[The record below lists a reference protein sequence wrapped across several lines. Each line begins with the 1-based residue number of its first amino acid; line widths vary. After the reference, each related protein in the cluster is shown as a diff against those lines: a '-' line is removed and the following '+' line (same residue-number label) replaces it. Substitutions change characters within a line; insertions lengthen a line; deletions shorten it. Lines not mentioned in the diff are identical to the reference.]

1 MTNKQIS
8 RTQNSSTVART
19 AARLGRQVDAALAV
33 VDLSSAQYRMLFQ
46 LAEGAEASTT
56 LARKLEVSAPSVTA
70 VVDGLVNRGL
80 IIRSHSHLDRR
91 KVSLDLT
98 EAGRA
103 VLVAADESVI
113 ERLMH
118 VAGFVDEGQAY
129 KLIDD
134 LSLWAAALDT
144 RRAARL
150 VKRARNEADGL

>member
-8 RTQNSSTVART
+8 GTVART
-19 AARLGRQVDAALAV
+19 AARLGRQVDAALAM

-46 LAEGAEASTT
+46 LSDGAEASTT

-80 IIRSHSHLDRR
+80 IVRSHSELDRR
-91 KVSLDLT
+91 KVSLELT
-98 EAGRA
+98 DEGRA
-103 VLVAADESVI
+103 VLVAADESVN

-118 VAGFVDEGQAY
+118 VAGFVDESQAQ
-129 KLIDD
+129 KLIED
-134 LSLWAAALDT
+134 LSLWAEALDT

-150 VKRARNEADGL
+150 VQRARKEAQGL

>member
-8 RTQNSSTVART
+8 GTVART
-19 AARLGRQVDAALAV
+19 AARLGRQVDAALASV
-33 VDLSSAQYRMLFQ
+33 ELSSAQYRMLFQ
-46 LAEGAEASTT
+46 LADGAEASTM

-80 IIRSHSHLDRR
+80 IVRSHSELDRR
-91 KVSLDLT
+91 RVSLELT
-98 EAGRA
+98 DEGRA
-103 VLVAADESVI
+103 VLIAADESVT

-118 VAGFVDEGQAY
+118 VAGFVDEEQAR

-134 LSLWAAALDT
+134 LSFWATALDT

-150 VKRARNEADGL
+150 VQRARKEAQGL

>member
-8 RTQNSSTVART
+8 GIVART
-19 AARLGRQVDAALAV
+19 AARLGRQVDAALAT

-46 LAEGAEASTT
+46 LSDGAEASTM

-80 IIRSHSHLDRR
+80 IIRSHSELDRR
-91 KVSLDLT
+91 RVSLELT
-98 EAGRA
+98 DDGRA
-103 VLVAADESVI
+103 ILIAADESVT

-118 VAGFVDEGQAY
+118 VAGFVDEEQAQ

-134 LSLWAAALDT
+134 LSLWATALDT

-150 VKRARNEADGL
+150 VQRARKEAQGL

>member
-8 RTQNSSTVART
+8 GTVART
-19 AARLGRQVDAALAV
+19 AARLGRQVDAALAA

-46 LAEGAEASTT
+46 LADGAEASTM

-80 IIRSHSHLDRR
+80 IIRSHSELDRR
-91 KVSLDLT
+91 TVSLELT
-98 EAGRA
+98 DEGRA
-103 VLVAADESVI
+103 VLIAADESVT

-118 VAGFVDEGQAY
+118 VAGFVDEALAH

-150 VKRARNEADGL
+150 VQRARKEVQGL

>member
-8 RTQNSSTVART
+8 GTVART
-19 AARLGRQVDAALAV
+19 AARLGRQVDAALAT

-46 LAEGAEASTT
+46 LADGAEASTM

-80 IIRSHSHLDRR
+80 ITRSHSELDRR
-91 KVSLDLT
+91 KVSLELT
-98 EAGRA
+98 DEGRA
-103 VLVAADESVI
+103 VLVAADESVTD
-113 ERLMH
+113 RLMH
-118 VAGFVDEGQAY
+118 VAGFVDEEQAL

-144 RRAARL
+144 RRVARL
-150 VKRARNEADGL
+150 VQRERKEAQDL

>member
-1 MTNKQIS
+1 VTNKQIS
-8 RTQNSSTVART
+8 GTVART
-19 AARLGRQVDAALAV
+19 AARLGRQVDAALAT

-46 LAEGAEASTT
+46 LADGAEASTM

-80 IIRSHSHLDRR
+80 ITRSHSDLDRR
-91 KVSLDLT
+91 KVSLELT
-98 EAGRA
+98 EEGRA
-103 VLVAADESVI
+103 VLVAADESVT

-118 VAGFVDEGQAY
+118 VAGFVDEEQAH

-144 RRAARL
+144 RRVARL
-150 VKRARNEADGL
+150 VQRARKEAQGL